1 LLHSFALIAW
11 LLTGALLIVTV
22 LLHSPKG
29 DGMGGMAVGAA
40 AGMFSST
47 RSAEN
52 TLNRV
57 TWTLV
62 TIFLLLAVL
71 LSAGWLQL
79 DARQDGVVAPAVA
92 PDPSAETEESVD
104 MDVLAPS
111 TAPAEVPAP

>member
-1 LLHSFALIAW
+1 
-11 LLTGALLIVTV
+11 
-22 LLHSPKG
+22 
-29 DGMGGMAVGAA
+29 MGGMAVGAA

-47 RSAEN
+47 RSLEN

-79 DARQDGVVAPAVA
+79 GAQQGGVAPVIA
-92 PDPSAETEESVD
+92 PDASAEAEPVG
-104 MDVLAPS
+104 MDVASPA
-111 TAPAEVPAP
+111 TPAEDSAP